1 METMSVDLAI
11 EMIQK
16 LKQENSTLKNN
27 FVKEI
32 SALQMELAQLSAIKS
47 IYEEKYNEIKLKL
60 AYSESSLNEKF
71 QESLLIKSLN
81 MQIKS
86 HEDEIKQFEEQ
97 KILMNNA
104 IGKFKEDNLELRR
117 KIDKLEG
124 VVRGLKKENFVL
136 KCENKSKGL
145 GKSIEKKVERKT
157 PILMVT
163 SESQPRI
170 LDKTLIFNSTQS
182 IRREYSMTRT
192 GSQFIPSCMRTK
204 SRNKTKESP
213 ILIQVRSTDQFIN

>member
-1 METMSVDLAI
+1 MSVDSAI

-32 SALQMELAQLSAIKS
+32 SALQMELAQVSAIKS

-71 QESLLIKSLN
+71 QESLVIKSLN
-81 MQIKS
+81 SQIKA
-86 HEDEIKQFEEQ
+86 HEEEIKVFEDQ
-97 KILMNNA
+97 KILMNNV
-104 IGKFKEDNLELRR
+104 IGKFKEENLELKR

-136 KCENKSKGL
+136 KCGKNSKGFS
-145 GKSIEKKVERKT
+145 KSIEKKVERKT

-163 SESQPRI
+163 SEAQPRI
-170 LDKTLIFNSTQS
+170 LDKTLIFSSTQS
-182 IRREYSMTRT
+182 IRREYSMTRA

-213 ILIQVRSTDQFIN
+213 ILAQVRSTDHFIH